1 MKEKQPMADKLK
13 RLKRGHSFTVSS
25 EAERQTVCRIVKALR
40 DAGYLPH
47 KIITKKEGDAF
58 KVAAI

>member
-1 MKEKQPMADKLK
+1 MADKLK